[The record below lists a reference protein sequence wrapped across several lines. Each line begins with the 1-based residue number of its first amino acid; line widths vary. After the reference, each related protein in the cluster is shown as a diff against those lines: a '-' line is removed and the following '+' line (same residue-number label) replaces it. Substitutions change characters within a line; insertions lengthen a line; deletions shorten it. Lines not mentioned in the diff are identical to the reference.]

1 MIIKGLQSVVII
13 LCLTFS
19 SASGKQMM
27 AARETQELFS
37 KAVADFLSAEEARG
51 VQLNLSAT
59 PEFPLRMN
67 QPSGVGVEIL
77 EASIKAMKRDPRY
90 YSTDES
96 IANYATDHLMQAH
109 IRLRNN
115 TANPIAVISLR
126 FFHSQ
131 SRNHF
136 YIKTARG
143 PIEAGAIVQVHIPL
157 MAIADNPAGLILD
170 VVRVTF
176 ADKTMW
182 QEPASDRSVIPLRRL
197 HNPDVDVKPRPL
209 NRLRPDYTPLARA
222 NQVSGVVRLYVSVA
236 ADGSVRKV
244 EVINSLPD
252 GLTEVAIKIARVLQF
267 QPAMSQGKPVA
278 YTVPMDVEFVL
289 Q

>member
-1 MIIKGLQSVVII
+1 MKGVRSV
-13 LCLTFS
+13 LLMMCLS
-19 SASGKQMM
+19 LSVASGKQ
-27 AARETQELFS
+27 ATGARGGQELFS
-37 KAVADFLSAEEARG
+37 NVVTDFLSAEEASDVQQRLG
-51 VQLNLSAT
+51 VI

-67 QPSGVGVEIL
+67 QPNGVWVEIL
-77 EASIKAMKRDPRY
+77 EANIKAVKRNPRY

-96 IANYATDHLMQAH
+96 ISNYVTDHLMQVH
-109 IRLRNN
+109 VRLRNN
-115 TANPIAVISLR
+115 TANTVAVVSLR
-126 FFHSQ
+126 LFHSQ
-131 SRNHF
+131 SGSHF

-143 PIEAGAIVQVHIPL
+143 PIEPGAIEQIRIPL

-209 NRLRPDYTPLARA
+209 NRFRPEYTPLARA
-222 NQVSGVVRLYVSVA
+222 NQVSGVVRLYLSVA

-252 GLTEVAIKIARVLQF
+252 GLTELAIKIARVLQF
-267 QPAMSQGKPVA
+267 QPAMRQGKPVA
-278 YTVPMDVEFVL
+278 YTVPLDVEFVR